1 MINQNSQFFATL
13 TNVGAAKQAN
23 ADALGVPWKITQ
35 MAIGDANGADPV
47 PDVKQT
53 KLINEVRRAPLNQLK
68 IDPANASVIIAEQVI
83 PADVGGF
90 WIREIGLYD
99 ADGDFVAVANCAPSF
114 KPLLVQ
120 GSGRTQIVRL
130 NIIVSNAG
138 SVELKIDSTVVL
150 ATRAYVDAAI
160 LNVLP
165 KNKTAG
171 QFTRVKVNEQGI
183 VVSGD
188 NPDTLDGNN
197 IKNAYTKEETQA
209 LVAQSSSLPV
219 GAMFPFSVDS
229 APPGFLEVNGELF
242 QDTVY
247 PDLAVH
253 LNKKHNRAGDAA
265 GWTRLPESRGEFFRG
280 WDHGRGVDVGR
291 VLGSYQAGQLESHSH
306 SGLPPLGAG
315 KLAHDD
321 STESDTGVLRLDRS
335 DSTAAFGGEET
346 RPRNIAVMWCI
357 KAWAAPVNQGSIDI
371 AALAASLS
379 AAMPRYYL
387 TGFGLSMNAT
397 SPQTTIDL
405 APGCARAGG
414 SPVVLTETIS
424 GVLQDAGAWS
434 AGSGGNKLD
443 TGVRAEA
450 SWYHVFVIRRLA
462 DGAADMLLS
471 KSLTAAV
478 VPNGYELI
486 RRIASIGTAGSG
498 VPAPA
503 RSITPFINVGRHFW
517 WVTPVKEAAGSLVA
531 NTDTNAITL
540 TMTVPPGVRV
550 IAKFQAAFTGNAS
563 SFYARSTD
571 AAQIPIKLLVA
582 TNSAASLAAWGAG
595 LGMNTSDI
603 DFGSIPFDI
612 LTDTG
617 RAIALQY
624 SQGNAGFYSVT
635 SLGYTELS

>member
-23 ADALGVPWKITQ
+23 ADALGIPWKITQ

-120 GSGRTQIVRL
+120 GSGRTQVVRL

-138 SVELKIDSTVVL
+138 SVELKVDSSVVL

-165 KNKTAG
+165 KNKKAG
-171 QFTRVKVNEQGI
+171 QYSRVKVNEQGI
-183 VVSGD
+183 VVEGD
-188 NPDTLDGNN
+188 NPDTLAGNN

-229 APPGFLEVNGELF
+229 APPGFLEVNGDLF

-291 VLGSYQAGQLESHSH
+291 VLGSYQAGQLESHAH

-321 STESDTGVLRLDRS
+321 STEADTGVLRLDRS
-335 DSTAAFGGEET
+335 DSTAAFGGDET

-357 KAWAAPVNQGSIDI
+357 KAWAAPVNQGNIDI
-371 AALAASLS
+371 AALAATLS
-379 AAMPRYYL
+379 AAMPLHYL
-387 TGFGLSMNAT
+387 TGLGLSLNAA
-397 SPQTTIDL
+397 SPTTTIDL
-405 APGCARAGG
+405 APGCVRAAGN
-414 SPVVLTETIS
+414 PVALMATMS
-424 GVLQDAGAWS
+424 GVLQAAGAWS
-434 AGSGGNKLD
+434 AGGGGNKLD
-443 TGVRAEA
+443 TGSRAA
-450 SWYHVFVIRRLA
+450 NSWYHVFAIRKLVGGNA
-462 DGAADMLLS
+462 DILFSLSFAAP
-471 KSLTAAV
+471 V
-478 VPNGYELI
+478 VPAGYELI
-486 RRIASIGTAGSG
+486 RRIASIQTNANATI
-498 VPAPA
+498 V
-503 RSITPFINVGRHFW
+503 PFINVGRHFW

-531 NTDTNAITL
+531 NTDVNAFTL
-540 TMTVPPGVRV
+540 TMTVPPDVRV
-550 IAKFQAAFTGNAS
+550 ITKFQAAFTGNAS
-563 SFYARSTD
+563 NFYARSTD
-571 AAQIPIKLLVA
+571 AAQIPIKYIV
-582 TNSAASLAAWGAG
+582 NSAAAHLANWGAG
-595 LGMNTSDI
+595 LGINTSDI
-603 DFGSIPFDI
+603 DLASVPFEI
-612 LTDTG
+612 LSDAT
-617 RAIALQY
+617 RAIVLQY
-624 SQGNAGFYSVT
+624 STGVAGFYSVT
-635 SLGYTELS
+635 SLGYTELF